1 MRMSDSCVILSK
13 NIIDWRSMETAITKK
28 IVADVLSDFDDIKSN
43 HKISDE
49 QFEKGFKFAM
59 LVSEGKDKQYA
70 YMVAFDEE
78 NKGIASTRA
87 NQLVRT
93 KWCSAII
100 DRLICGNHILFADK
114 HYQALNELFQIGMT
128 ASSEKVRSDSL
139 KAFCD
144 LTKRPETKVGVAINL
159 NLGSEMIDKLEAQLN
174 AMASQSMIVNK
185 QGEIIDCEVVK

>member
-1 MRMSDSCVILSK
+1 
-13 NIIDWRSMETAITKK
+13 METAITKK

-43 HKISDE
+43 HKIGDE

-59 LVSEGKDKQYA
+59 LISEGKDKQYA

-78 NKGIASTRA
+78 NKSIASTRA

-100 DRLICGNHILFADK
+100 ERLICGNHILFADK
-114 HYQALNELFQIGMT
+114 HYMALEELYEIGRT
-128 ASSEKVRSDSL
+128 GVSEKCRVDAL
-139 KAFCD
+139 KAFCE

-174 AMASQSMIVNK
+174 AMAAKSMIVNK